1 MRLNVE
7 ETGKRWINA
16 VLMLAGIALALM
28 LFAPGAGAQ
37 TPPADCKAAET
48 KPIPPEAYQT
58 FFLTNITQISDL
70 VDIQADLRNK
80 LSPRTKVYAVPSQN
94 AISMRGTP
102 DDIQLAQ
109 KMISEL
115 DRPKKTYRLTYTITE
130 TDGGKLTGT
139 RHFSLVLVSGERQ
152 VFKQG
157 SRVPIVTGNFGVKT
171 STENTVVEY
180 QDVGLTI
187 EATLAGYADGARLIS
202 KVSQSS
208 LAEEKSGVGP
218 QDPVIRQTALDGTS
232 ILELSKPLV
241 LGSFDLPGGT
251 RKQEVE
257 VVAEVVR

>member
-1 MRLNVE
+1 MRLHTN
-7 ETGKRWINA
+7 ETLKRWTNA
-16 VLMLAGIALALM
+16 VPMFAGIALALM
-28 LFAPGAGAQ
+28 LFAAGAGAQ
-37 TPPADCKAAET
+37 TPPPDCKAAEA

-58 FFLTNITQISDL
+58 FYLTNIAQQNDL
-70 VDIQADLRNK
+70 NDIHTDLRNLLPKAK
-80 LSPRTKVYAVPSQN
+80 LFSVASQN

-102 DDIQLAQ
+102 DEIQLAQ

-115 DRPKKTYRLTYTITE
+115 DRPRKTYRLTYTITE

-187 EATLAGYADGARLIS
+187 EASVAGYADGARLIS
-202 KVSQSS
+202 KLSQTS

-218 QDPVIRQTALDGTS
+218 QDPVIRQTVLDGTS
-232 ILELSKPLV
+232 ILELGKPLV

-251 RKQEVE
+251 RKQEFE
-257 VVAEVVR
+257 VVAELFR

>member
-1 MRLNVE
+1 MF
-7 ETGKRWINA
+7 
-16 VLMLAGIALALM
+16 AGIALALM

-37 TPPADCKAAET
+37 TQPGDSKPAEP

-58 FFLTNITQISDL
+58 FFLTNVSQVNDL
-70 VDIQADLRNK
+70 VDIQTALRNVLFKAK
-80 LSPRTKVYAVPSQN
+80 LYSVVSQN
-94 AISMRGTP
+94 AISMRGTS

-109 KMISEL
+109 RMISEL

-130 TDGGKLTGT
+130 TDSVKRTGA
-139 RHFSLVLVSGERQ
+139 RHFSLVLVSGERE

-202 KVSQSS
+202 KLSQSS

-218 QDPVIRQTALDGTS
+218 QDPVIRQTVLDGTS
-232 ILELSKPLV
+232 ILELGKPLL
-241 LGSFDLPGGT
+241 LGSFDLPGTT

-257 VVAEVVR
+257 VVAEEVVR

>member
-1 MRLNVE
+1 MF
-7 ETGKRWINA
+7 
-16 VLMLAGIALALM
+16 AGIALALM
-28 LFAPGAGAQ
+28 LFAPRAGAQ
-37 TPPADCKAAET
+37 TQPADCKAAEA
-48 KPIPPEAYQT
+48 KPAPPEAYQT
-58 FFLTNITQISDL
+58 FYLTNVTQQNDL
-70 VDIQADLRNK
+70 NDIHTDLRNV
-80 LSPRTKVYAVPSQN
+80 LSPRAKLFSVASQN

-102 DDIQLAQ
+102 DEIQLAQ

-115 DRPKKTYRLTYTITE
+115 DRPRKTYRLTYTITE

-187 EATLAGYADGARLIS
+187 EASVAGYADGARLIS
-202 KVSQSS
+202 KLSQTS

-218 QDPVIRQTALDGTS
+218 QDPVIRQTVLDGTS
-232 ILELSKPLV
+232 ILELGKPLV

-257 VVAEVVR
+257 VVAELFR